1 MDCPIDMKQFE
12 EQGRQLMQPKNS
24 LITDRIPKI
33 KEIYDSLYAKYP
45 ELGNLNVGDIDNRR
59 IGRYIVIKNGGNP
72 IYKYL
77 MSVIPDMKDSDIPLY
92 HFKSYDIAKVILETN
107 SIQVSNMMSNYKND
121 FAEYTEFFRRIG
133 MVRPFTTGDKPA
145 IAKGCF
151 YDSDGKYLVDY
162 WKEDIF
168 IMCLTENG
176 NEPKFWNEYGGNER
190 AEKVRLRIKF
200 DFSNLPNTEG
210 VELKVNFRKVCYDT
224 GYKFDPILELNNTLR
239 LKEKLELEPKGFTRF
254 SAFYKRQ
261 KYECEQE
268 TRLSFDFT
276 DYSSSIRPY
285 VEALQE
291 IYPVRQDKERKY
303 IELNANSPYIK
314 WKILEITCSSSVTDS
329 HFQELVRLG
338 RMHNPDIV
346 VNRR

>member
-1 MDCPIDMKQFE
+1 MDDTIDMKQIEANGNRLKKME
-12 EQGRQLMQPKNS
+12 ET
-24 LITDRIPKI
+24 LITNRIPYI
-33 KEIYDSLYAKYP
+33 KKIYDSLYAKYP
-45 ELGNLNVGDIDNRR
+45 ELGNLNVGDIDNHR

-77 MSVIPDMKDSDIPLY
+77 MSVIPDMKGSDIPLY

-107 SIQVSNMMSNYKND
+107 SIQVSNMMSNYEND

-133 MVRPFTTGDKPA
+133 MVRPFTTGDKSS

-151 YDSDGKYLVDY
+151 YDSEGKYLVDY
-162 WKEDIF
+162 WKEDIL
-168 IMCLTENG
+168 ILCLTENG
-176 NEPKFWNEYGGNER
+176 DEPKFWNEYGGDEN
-190 AEKVRLRIKF
+190 AEKVRLKMKF
-200 DFSNLPNTEG
+200 DFSNFPDNEG

-239 LKEKLELEPKGFTRF
+239 LKEKLEFEPKGFTRF

-276 DYSSSIRPY
+276 DYSSSVRPY
-285 VEALQE
+285 VEALRRV
-291 IYPVRQDKERKY
+291 YPMRQDKERKY
-303 IELNANSPYIK
+303 IDLKADSPYIK